1 MITKSNREKKH
12 PGLLMDMK
20 AWCCRSGKTHLSG
33 CEEGGQLPEEL
44 TKHSRVQPGTMGIC
58 SNYSGLSRLVFIG
71 ALAICMAF
79 VQSETVDD
87 SSPTLQNDNQD
98 TLSGAGGFDVTTK
111 VPLQDPKE
119 NTFTSD
125 YDHTPS
131 ITLDEEEVVLGPGA
145 ITAIVIA
152 VFLGASVLLALIV
165 ITLRK
170 FTAS

>member
-1 MITKSNREKKH
+1 
-12 PGLLMDMK
+12 
-20 AWCCRSGKTHLSG
+20 
-33 CEEGGQLPEEL
+33 
-44 TKHSRVQPGTMGIC
+44 MGIC
-58 SNYSGLSRLVFIG
+58 SNYSGLSPLVFIG

-79 VQSETVDD
+79 LQSETVAD

-98 TLSGAGGFDVTTK
+98 TLSGAGGYDVTTK
-111 VPLQDPKE
+111 VPFQDLTEKAF
-119 NTFTSD
+119 TFD
-125 YDHTPS
+125 YEDGTLS